1 MLTGERD
8 ERIAVQAMKLGAAD
22 YLVKGDVTAV
32 SLLTCIAQVQ
42 ENNLLFQQLRR
53 SQQQQTIIAS
63 IALDIH
69 RSHTFDDVSNT
80 IVQEIRNFLV
90 ADRVSIYRF
99 NPDMSGTI
107 VAEAVVPPWE
117 SCLNA
122 QIEDTCFRENLGG
135 EYRKGKVFAAHDIYE
150 ANLTQC
156 HLQLLERFQVRANLV
171 VPILPN
177 GTDTLWGLLIVHQCS
192 APRQWNEE
200 DIQLL
205 HQLSIHLAIALQQ
218 AELYQNLESLNC
230 SLEEKVEERTQ
241 EIQLQAQMLE
251 QIHDAVIST
260 TPDGTILTWNI
271 GSERL
276 YGYESN
282 EAIGQNI
289 SMLYLK
295 EDLPLLQSSVLIPL
309 FAKGTN
315 EVEIRIQTKSRN
327 ILYVNLRLSLVWDE
341 MGNPIRLIGC
351 SNNISDRKRAEQ
363 ELQQLNQELEG
374 RVEQRTALLK
384 ESEQRFASLAAAAP
398 VAIFRIN
405 RDNECIYVNEFWTR
419 ITGQV
424 SSVALGYGWI
434 ETIHP
439 DDREQ
444 IHQQWT
450 QAIEQQAPY
459 QGEGRCVKP
468 DGTISFY
475 YCQALPEIDE
485 EGNFIGYIGTLTDI
499 SDRKQA
505 EIALIESEGKFRRLV
520 EGGNDLIWST
530 DKNGAFTYLSPQF
543 QTLFGLEVNEWIG
556 KTFTDLVHPDD
567 LDRLIS
573 AYLQSVRSQQKA
585 SNIEFRHLHQNGD
598 YIWVS
603 IRIN

>member
-1 MLTGERD
+1 M
-8 ERIAVQAMKLGAAD
+8 
-22 YLVKGDVTAV
+22 
-32 SLLTCIAQVQ
+32 
-42 ENNLLFQQLRR
+42 
-53 SQQQQTIIAS
+53 
-63 IALDIH
+63 
-69 RSHTFDDVSNT
+69 
-80 IVQEIRNFLV
+80 
-90 ADRVSIYRF
+90 
-99 NPDMSGTI
+99 
-107 VAEAVVPPWE
+107 
-117 SCLNA
+117 
-122 QIEDTCFRENLGG
+122 
-135 EYRKGKVFAAHDIYE
+135 
-150 ANLTQC
+150 
-156 HLQLLERFQVRANLV
+156 
-171 VPILPN
+171 
-177 GTDTLWGLLIVHQCS
+177 LIVHQCS
-192 APRQWNEE
+192 APRQWHEE

-218 AELYQNLESLNC
+218 AELYQNLESLNS
-230 SLEEKVEERTQ
+230 SLEEKVQERTQ

-276 YGYESN
+276 YGYDSN

-295 EDLPLLQSSVLIPL
+295 EDLPLLQSSVFIPL
-309 FAKGTN
+309 FKKGTH
-315 EVEIRIQTKSRN
+315 EVELRIQTKSGN
-327 ILYVNLRLSLVWDE
+327 ILYVNLRLSLVRDA

-450 QAIEQQAPY
+450 QAIDQQAPY
-459 QGEGRCVKP
+459 QGEGRCVRP

-530 DKNGAFTYLSPQF
+530 DKNAAFTYLSPQF
-543 QTLFGLEVNEWIG
+543 PTLFGLEVNEWIG

-603 IRIN
+603 INTTPIINSEGIVIGGQGILTDISDRKLAERELQSLSNRLELALRSAEIGCWEWDIVNNIKVWDARMYEIYGLLEQDINSINYYERWTNILHPDDLLPTTNLLQQAILGQAEYDTEFRVLHSDGSIRFVKAYGILVRDAEGNPQKMIGINFDISDRGTGIV